1 MALGTTC
8 QDVGHAGVRNA
19 CFAPL
24 HPAHLVVGCGPTPLK
39 AARPTGWGVSMSAWH
54 GDAVTGAVRRAR
66 SDWWLIAID
75 GCLLLL
81 GWIGALVLRYD
92 GDVPAHA
99 WHGLWFFLPLALP
112 VSLAANGAARLYSGV
127 ARHAGLD
134 EARRVIVAQLV
145 TACLLV
151 PAVILLDRPVPASV
165 PVIAAALSIG
175 LVGTLRFRSRLR
187 SSSGREPGDVE
198 NLIVIGAGS
207 AGASLVRDIQLW
219 RAQTRVVAFVD
230 DDLALQGRW
239 IHGVQVKGR
248 IEDLP
253 RIAAAGSCT
262 HAILAVPSAVPRM
275 LARVGPLAEGSG
287 LVLRVVPPLTE
298 LITGDIRLTDVRDI
312 EISDLLSRGEVDTDL
327 DEVTSLVA
335 GRRVLITGA
344 GGSIGSEIAKQVA
357 HLGAS
362 RVVLLD
368 HDETHLFETA
378 PLVPGCVQRLCDIR
392 EPAAVDQVFREER
405 PEIVFHAAAHKH
417 VPLLEDHPVEAA
429 ETNVFGTR
437 NLVAAAGATGVERF
451 VLISTDKAVQPTS
464 VMGASKSAAEKILL
478 SESDQMTTCAVRFG
492 NVLGSRGS
500 VVPTF
505 LRQIQAGGPVTVTD
519 GRMTR
524 YFMSIPEAVRLVLHA
539 AALARGGEI
548 FMLDMG
554 KPVSIMDLACRMI
567 RLSGRRPGIDVEVR
581 VTGTRPGEKLSEQLH
596 VTEEEECPTAHP
608 SVMRLSPVPV
618 PRRVLM
624 RHLDALLTAV
634 SDRDDESARSVLMAL
649 ARPVHTHTIPTQQP
663 VACDSVEEA
672 TPAWT

>member
-1 MALGTTC
+1 MASWYRDRITT
-8 QDVGHAGVRNA
+8 
-19 CFAPL
+19 
-24 HPAHLVVGCGPTPLK
+24 
-39 AARPTGWGVSMSAWH
+39 
-54 GDAVTGAVRRAR
+54 AVRRAR
-66 SDWWLIAID
+66 SDWWLIAVD

-81 GWIGALVLRYD
+81 AWIGALILRYD
-92 GDVPAHA
+92 GEVPPNA
-99 WHGLWFFLPLALP
+99 WTGLWRFLPLVLT
-112 VSLAANGAARLYSGV
+112 VSLIANGTARLYSGV

-134 EARRVIVAQLV
+134 EARRVVAAQIL

-151 PAVILLDRPVPASV
+151 PAVLMLARPVPASL

-175 LVGTLRFRSRLR
+175 LIGALRFRTRLTLTSHHG
-187 SSSGREPGDVE
+187 SSDVE
-198 NLIVIGAGS
+198 NIIVIGAGG

-219 RAQTRVVAFVD
+219 RRQTRVVAFVD
-230 DDLALQGRW
+230 DDLALQGRR

-248 IEDLP
+248 VEDLP
-253 RIAAAGSCT
+253 RIAANRRCT
-262 HAILAVPSAVPRM
+262 YAILAVPSGGPQLIR
-275 LARVGPLAEGSG
+275 RVTPLAEASG
-287 LVLRVVPPLTE
+287 LVLRVVPPFTDVVTAE
-298 LITGDIRLTDVRDI
+298 IRLTDVRDI
-312 EISDLLSRGEVDTDL
+312 EISDLLSRGEISTDL

-344 GGSIGSEIAKQVA
+344 GGSIGSEIAQQVA

-378 PLVPGCVQRLCDIR
+378 ALVPGCVQRLCDIR
-392 EPAAVDQVFREER
+392 EPDAVGQVFREQR

-437 NLVAAAGATGVERF
+437 TVVQAARTAGVERF
-451 VLISTDKAVQPTS
+451 VLISTDKAVRPS
-464 VMGASKSAAEKILL
+464 SIMGASKSVAEKVLL
-478 SESDQMTTCAVRFG
+478 SESTQMTTCAVRFG

-505 LRQIQAGGPVTVTD
+505 QRQINAGGPVTVTD

-554 KPVSIMDLACRMI
+554 TPVSIMDLACRMI
-567 RLSGRRPGIDVEVR
+567 RLSGYRPGTDVEVR
-581 VTGTRPGEKLSEQLH
+581 VTGTRPGEKLSEELH
-596 VTEEEECPTAHP
+596 VAEEEEHPTAHP
-608 SVMRLSPVPV
+608 SVTRLTPVPV
-618 PRRVLM
+618 RQDVLTT
-624 RHLDALLTAV
+624 HLDALVAAV
-634 SDRDDESARSVLMAL
+634 CDRDDERARSVLMSL
-649 ARPVHTHTIPTQQP
+649 AAPQQVHLVTQSRATMPEVQ
-663 VACDSVEEA
+663 EA
-672 TPAWT
+672 ATAWTG